1 MPVTEIDLEKAA
13 LLHDIGKLYQRA
25 GKIRKSH
32 SLVGQELLSHFF
44 DADHQAILRAVAHHH
59 QNELQAAHLP
69 DDDIS
74 YIVYEADNLAA
85 ASDRRALI
93 PEGAQEGSG
102 MHFVSDLPLSSI
114 FNVFDHKGDTDAAGY
129 RLKTIEENEPWVYP
143 DHQNH
148 IAAPAASYEKSS
160 RCRDGYLYTAVSPGH
175 DAVRI
180 ITGFGKDFE
189 LCPVQYEYG

>member
-85 ASDRRALI
+85 ASDRRALM

-102 MHFVSDLPLSSI
+102 MHFVADLPLSSI
-114 FNVFDHKGDTDAAGY
+114 FNVFDRKGDTDASGY
-129 RLKTIEENEPWVYP
+129 RLKTIEENEPWAYP

-148 IAAPAASYEKSS
+148 IAAPAASYEKVAA
-160 RCRDGYLYTAVSPGH
+160 AVTDIFTQRSPQ
-175 DAVRI
+175 AM
-180 ITGFGKDFE
+180 TLSE
-189 LCPVQYEYG
+189 

>member
-32 SLVGQELLSHFF
+32 SLVGQKLLSHFF

-59 QNELQAAHLP
+59 QNELQAVHLP

-85 ASDRRALI
+85 ASDRAR
-93 PEGAQEGSG
+93 
-102 MHFVSDLPLSSI
+102 
-114 FNVFDHKGDTDAAGY
+114 FDSRRRTGRERDAFCIGFAV
-129 RLKTIEENEPWVYP
+129 E
-143 DHQNH
+143 Q
-148 IAAPAASYEKSS
+148 
-160 RCRDGYLYTAVSPGH
+160 YL
-175 DAVRI
+175 
-180 ITGFGKDFE
+180 
-189 LCPVQYEYG
+189 